1 MHKASCIQY
10 QYDTRMGN
18 KNVVGSLVK
27 RRARIMGKIRTLEKE
42 ADDLRVVADALG
54 MSIKTFDPTY
64 RVNSIKAVKTLAPR
78 NVYFKNREGTRSV
91 MDVLRESGE
100 PLTIEDIAKACGK
113 FSQEP
118 ITRSN
123 RLKQIASIRTIIYKL
138 QARNLVKEVSR
149 GEGIQKWRLV

>member
-1 MHKASCIQY
+1 
-10 QYDTRMGN
+10 MGN
-18 KNVVGSLVK
+18 KNTVNCLVK
-27 RRARIMGKIRTLEKE
+27 KRARIMGKIRTLEKE

-64 RVNSIKAVKTLAPR
+64 RVNAIKAVKTRAPR
-78 NVYFKNREGTRSV
+78 NIFFKNREGTRSV

-100 PLTIEDIAKACGK
+100 PLTIEDIAKACEK

-118 ITRSN
+118 VTRSN
-123 RLKQIASIRTIIYKL
+123 RLKQVASVRTIVYKL

-149 GEGIQKWRLV
+149 GEGIQRWRLN